1 MKKIFLA
8 THNRDKITEIKNKL
22 GSGVT
27 ILTLDDYPDFPE
39 VIEDGETLADNA
51 LIKARAAFAHTG
63 LASLADDTGLEVLAL
78 DGRPGV
84 YSSRY
89 AGENVSYADNVNKLL
104 QEMEG
109 IPTDRRGALF
119 RTVAAFTD
127 GQKEITEEGILEG
140 MITLEPVGSGG
151 FGYDPVFYIPEKKC
165 TLAQLSTTEKNEIS
179 HRARALQKIAE
190 HLRREL
196 VI

>member
-8 THNRDKITEIKNKL
+8 THNRHKIFEIKSKL
-22 GSGVT
+22 GTGFT
-27 ILTLDDYPDFPE
+27 ILTLDDYPNFPE
-39 VIEDGETLADNA
+39 VFEDGKTLTDNA

-63 LASLADDTGLEVLAL
+63 LPSLADDTGLEVMAL

-89 AGENVSYADNVNKLL
+89 AGENASYADNIAKLL
-104 QEMEG
+104 QEMDGVPEN
-109 IPTDRRGALF
+109 RRTALF

-127 GQKEITEEGILEG
+127 GQREIIEEGILEG
-140 MITLEPVGSGG
+140 MITLEPAGSGG
-151 FGYDPVFYIPEKKC
+151 FGYDPVFYIPEKRR
-165 TLAQLSTTEKNEIS
+165 TLAQLSAFEKNEIS
-179 HRARALQKIAE
+179 HRARALQKIVE